1 MLLENGMI
9 KVSDAA
15 HPKMSPKYKTVQ
27 TNLIA
32 KKFKDLGFVV
42 DEVLQRRSRKNGS
55 GPYAKHM
62 VRLSHPTLLST
73 NHKDLKLQLIVTNS
87 FDGSASFGM
96 KLGFFRFVCAN
107 GMIVGETLE
116 AYRHKHN
123 GNILEEIDQSIER
136 IVAQAKS
143 LSDTIDRMKSI
154 KLTTAQVIDFQN
166 KAMKVR
172 SEKLEHVQYS
182 VRRSADMEQDLYTV
196 YNRIQEDLIRGGVE
210 SVSGS
215 GRSRLLREVKG
226 IDKIKE
232 VNEKLFDLAMSYDA

>member
-9 KVSDAA
+9 KVSEAA

-42 DEVLQRRSRKNGS
+42 DEVLQRKTRKGS
-55 GPYAKHM
+55 SGYAKHM
-62 VRLSHPTLLST
+62 VRLSHPTLLASS
-73 NHKDLKLQLIVTNS
+73 HKDLKLQLIITNS

-107 GMIVGETLE
+107 GMIVGDTMQSFS
-116 AYRHKHN
+116 HKHN
-123 GNILEEIDQSIER
+123 GNILEEIDLSIER

-143 LSDTIDRMKSI
+143 LSNLLDKMKSTN
-154 KLTTAQVIDFQN
+154 LSTAQIIDFEK
-166 KAMKVR
+166 KAMKLR
-172 SEKLEHVQYS
+172 GDKLENVSYAI
-182 VRRSADMEQDLYTV
+182 RRSVDSSNDIYTV

-210 SVSGS
+210 SVNSA
-215 GRSRLLREVKG
+215 GRTRMLREVKG
-226 IDKIKE
+226 IDKIKQL
-232 VNEKLFDLAMSYDA
+232 NEKLFDLAASYAA

>member
-15 HPKMSPKYKTVQ
+15 HPKMSSKYKTVQ

-42 DEVLQRRSRKNGS
+42 DEVLQRKSRKG
-55 GPYAKHM
+55 GGGYAKHM

-116 AYRHKHN
+116 SYKHKHN

-143 LSDTIDRMKSI
+143 LSDTLDRMKAI
-154 KLTTAQVIDFQN
+154 KLTTAQVIDFQK
-166 KAMKVR
+166 KAMKIR
-172 SEKLEHVQYS
+172 SEKLEHVDYS
-182 VRRSADMEQDLYTV
+182 VRRSADVEQDLYTV

-210 SVSGS
+210 SVSGNN
-215 GRSRLLREVKG
+215 RTRMLREVKG

-232 VNEKLFDLAMSYDA
+232 VNEKLFDLAMSYAA

>member
-9 KVSDAA
+9 RVSDAA

-42 DEVLQRRSRKNGS
+42 DEVLQRKSRKG
-55 GPYAKHM
+55 GAPYAKHM
-62 VRLSHPTLLST
+62 VRLSHPTLLSSK
-73 NHKDLKLQLIVTNS
+73 HSDLKLQLIVTNS

-107 GMIVGETLE
+107 GAIVGETLE

-123 GNILEEIDQSIER
+123 GNILEEIDHSIER
-136 IVAQAKS
+136 IVAQAKV
-143 LSDTIDRMKSI
+143 LSDTIDRMKET
-154 KLTTAQVIDFQN
+154 KLSTAQVIDFQN
-166 KAMKVR
+166 KAMKIR
-172 SEKLEHVQYS
+172 GEKVQYINYS

-210 SVSGS
+210 SVGGS
-215 GRSRLLREVKG
+215 GRTRLLREVKG

-232 VNEKLFDLAMSYDA
+232 VNEKLFDLAMTYAA